1 MQRIL
6 TNAQM
11 READL
16 YTIEKLGV
24 CHEELVERA
33 GKAVADEINRRFMGG
48 RVLVCIGK
56 GNNGADGEVVAK
68 ILSQIH
74 GFTVNTVNVQNGIF
88 KVFDN
93 KFDIIVDCIFG
104 TGLNRE
110 VIIKYL
116 KYTVLHVNSI
126 DGKPVNLW

>member
-16 YTIEKLGV
+16 YTREKLGV

-88 KVFDN
+88 NGIFKVFDN
-93 KFDIIVDCIFG
+93 KFDIIVSCI
-104 TGLNRE
+104 R
-110 VIIKYL
+110 
-116 KYTVLHVNSI
+116 
-126 DGKPVNLW
+126 